1 MHGSTLA
8 GSVSINHCLAC
19 PCGVSGSRRIS
30 SSVTFSSFCVMM
42 SSLGKS
48 SQATVP
54 MVGIELERI
63 GVEGGLCDCV
73 GAEVINDGVSDGT
86 TDSDPG
92 GTVLGVIEIVGS
104 AVGGVVSD
112 DTGANVGFMDMAG
125 VDVGVIVCNDTGAML
140 GLVDVTVGVNVGAVV
155 VCSI

>member
-30 SSVTFSSFCVMM
+30 SSVTFASFCVIMT
-42 SSLGKS
+42 SLGRS
-48 SQATVP
+48 SQATMS
-54 MVGIELERI
+54 MVGIKLERI
-63 GVEGGLCDCV
+63 GVGGGLCDCV
-73 GAEVINDGVSDGT
+73 GAEVVNAGVSDGT

-104 AVGGVVSD
+104 AVGGIVSD
-112 DTGANVGFMDMAG
+112 DTGANVGLIDVAG
-125 VDVGVIVCNDTGAML
+125 VDVGAIVCNDTGATL
-140 GLVDVTVGVNVGAVV
+140 GLVDVTVGVDVGVVV
-155 VCSI
+155 VCST